1 MFEEENG
8 QTNGLLIVVKR
19 EEEEEEAVV
28 VGFEEERMLVA
39 RQCLTQTM
47 PFAAPEVCVCV
58 CACACVS
65 LSLFPPF
72 FFLFYFFSIQ
82 LRYVF
87 FFIYYYLGLLFV
99 SYSSC
104 LLTSPKGAW
113 TFFLSLYQGALL
125 RCIRIIFFFFWIFSL
140 LHFFQVL
147 MGEESLS
154 LVISYHEER
163 GVLFHICHP
172 HSQ

>member
-19 EEEEEEAVV
+19 EEEEEAVV

-58 CACACVS
+58 CVCACACAS
-65 LSLFPPF
+65 LSLPLF
-72 FFLFYFFSIQ
+72 FSFQFNCDMFSFLFI
-82 LRYVF
+82 
-87 FFIYYYLGLLFV
+87 IIWGCFV

-113 TFFLSLYQGALL
+113 TFLSFSLSRGFVALYAYH
-125 RCIRIIFFFFWIFSL
+125 FYFYFWIFLL